1 MAYLKDIIARF
12 VCMSCPVHLN
22 IFVRPL
28 RQLAFRD
35 NLAILHLGCDFRCV
49 YQILFSKRLIGILLL
64 SNGTF
69 QLRSN
74 LLKITLSGRPFSY
87 VVQKKVAEPISQ
99 IYDKLY
105 DKKVLGIIGD
115 PVSRKCDLVSWK
127 CDSVSLECDRLSQK
141 GDLAPPP
148 PLFCQKIR
156 SHLQN
161 WVSFSGNQVTYSGNQ
176 VTFLE
181 NQVTISRS
189 QFTIARN
196 LVNLGK
202 PGHIFR
208 NLGHIFGRLAVTLF
222 LNF

>member
-64 SNGTF
+64 SNVTF

-105 DKKVLGIIGD
+105 DKKVLGNIGD

-141 GDLAPPP
+141 GNLAPPP
-148 PLFCQKIR
+148 LL
-156 SHLQN
+156 SE
-161 WVSFSGNQVTYSGNQ
+161 NQ
-176 VTFLE
+176 VTFTELGLIFGE
-181 NQVTISRS
+181 TRSHIQETRSHFWKTRS
-189 QFTIARN
+189 QFQDHNSLLRETWSIW
-196 LVNLGK
+196 VNQV
-202 PGHIFR
+202 IFS
-208 NLGHIFGRLAVTLF
+208 GTWVTF
-222 LNF
+222 SGDWQ